1 MTLREVKKI
10 LNCTVIVGEED
21 LDIEVKTAC
30 GADLMSD
37 VLAFTKS
44 GALLLTGLTNAQ
56 SVRTAEIAEIK
67 ALVYV
72 RGKMPDKEAINLAK
86 ENRIPLLRTKFYM
99 FESCGRLYKHG
110 LVGISEYSE
119 VKNEECTTR

>member
-1 MTLREVKKI
+1 MTLHEVKKI
-10 LNCTVIVGEED
+10 LNCSVIVGNEN
-21 LDIEVKTAC
+21 LDMEVDMAC

-56 SVRTAEIAEIK
+56 SVRAAEVAEIK
-67 ALVYV
+67 AIVYV
-72 RGKMPDKEAINLAK
+72 RGKMPDEEAIILAK
-86 ENRIPLLRTKFYM
+86 ENKIPLLRTNLYM

-110 LVGISEYSE
+110 LAGISEYSE
-119 VKNEECTTR
+119 IKNEYTTR